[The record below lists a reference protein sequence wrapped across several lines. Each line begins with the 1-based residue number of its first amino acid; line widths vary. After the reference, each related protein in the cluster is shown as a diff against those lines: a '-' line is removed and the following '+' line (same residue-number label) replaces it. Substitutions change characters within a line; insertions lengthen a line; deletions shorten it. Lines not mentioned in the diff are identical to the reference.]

1 MARAPEDRFLDALAS
16 ARVIVFVCSGNM
28 VRSAF
33 AELYARHLACP
44 TPVRSAATTF
54 RNHSIFP
61 ETARALLSRGV
72 GAEVIRNFRPT
83 HLDDLLPGL
92 RGTPLF
98 LGMTREHLS
107 ALASRRGSR
116 SNAFLLAAAAGG
128 DDDIADPVLE
138 GADFD
143 LTFVRVARCVEALV
157 QALPPTPGSRP
168 RS

>member
-1 MARAPEDRFLDALAS
+1 MASAPEDRLQDALAS
-16 ARVIVFVCSGNM
+16 SGVIVFVCSGNM

-33 AELYARHLACP
+33 AELYARHMACP

-61 ETARALLSRGV
+61 ETARALIARGV
-72 GAEVIRNFRPT
+72 DEEAIHAFRPT
-83 HLDDLLPGL
+83 HMDDLLPGL

-98 LGMTREHLS
+98 LAMTREHLS
-107 ALASRRGSR
+107 ALAARRRSR
-116 SNAFLLAAAAGG
+116 SNAFLLAAVEGG

-143 LTFVRVARCVEALV
+143 LTFARVARCVEALV
-157 QALPPTPGSRP
+157 RAL
-168 RS
+168 